1 MSAEIGSL
9 WILVIAATALT
20 AWWLMLRPNASY
32 RGISASASFMI
43 VVLAVLLGILAIHG
57 QSANASPAQPT
68 GPGAVRA

>member
-1 MSAEIGSL
+1 MSVEVGSL

-57 QSANASPAQPT
+57 QSARAAPAQPSA
-68 GPGAVRA
+68 PAAARD